1 MGKAALFAR
10 LAAKDLR
17 RHLSD
22 AVLLLL
28 VIAAAATTL
37 TLGLVLHGETNNP
50 YDTTRRATAGPD
62 AVADL
67 SPSISRTGTITAN
80 ADPARLAAL
89 RRAPGAV
96 AISGP
101 YPVTFALLKTHGLST
116 TTMIEGRDPT
126 RGSLDNPVL
135 TAGTWVGSGGAVVER
150 SFADALGVGVGD
162 SFTLNGRLFRVAGIA
177 VDAAVPPYPH
187 VCGIGCD
194 VLYRNAI
201 SEEQI
206 SFYQPGL
213 IWLSRSDAL
222 SLATPDV
229 GVSYLLNLK
238 LSDPAE
244 APAFAAA
251 YTHTPASGSDL
262 VVSSWQ
268 HISAQAA
275 KLVRGPRTVL
285 LAGSGLLV
293 VLSLASVA
301 VLVGGRLSEQ
311 TRRVGLLKAVG
322 ATPATVAAVL
332 LAEHLAV
339 TILAAAAG
347 VVIGWVLAPALTGP
361 GAGLLGTAGS
371 PPLTESTVAIVIAAA
386 LAVAILATVVP
397 AVQAARTS
405 TIAALNDA
413 ARPPRRHRLLIA
425 ASSRLPV
432 PLLLGVRLAARRPRR
447 AALSTLSV
455 AVSVAG
461 IVAVLIEHSRL
472 GGTSGLANPQ
482 HQRITQVLWVIT
494 IMLIVLAAIN
504 AVLITWATVIDGRHA
519 SALTGALGA
528 TPQQI
533 SEAQTASQFL
543 SVLPGSLL
551 GVPLGIALVQTIG
564 KSSDAYK
571 HASIPMVI
579 IVVVGT
585 WLIMSLLTAIPAQMG
600 TRRSAAQILQAES
613 N

>member
-1 MGKAALFAR
+1 MGRAALFAR

-17 RHLSD
+17 RHLSEG
-22 AVLLLL
+22 ALLFL

-37 TLGLVLHGETNNP
+37 TLGLVLHGETGNP
-50 YDTTRRATAGPD
+50 YNTTRTATAGPD
-62 AVADL
+62 AVANL
-67 SPSISRTGTITAN
+67 SPNLSPTGTITVN
-80 ADPARLAAL
+80 ADPAHLAAL
-89 RRAPGAV
+89 QRAPGVV
-96 AISGP
+96 AASGP
-101 YPVTFALLKTHGLST
+101 YPVTFALLKTHGLT
-116 TTMIEGRDPT
+116 TSTMIEGRDPT
-126 RGSLDNPVL
+126 PASLDNPVL
-135 TAGTWVGSGGAVVER
+135 TAGTWITGGAVVER
-150 SFADALGVGVGD
+150 SFADALGVRVGD
-162 SFTLNGRLFRVAGIA
+162 SVALNGRRFSIAGIA
-177 VDAAVPPYPH
+177 VDAAIPPYPH
-187 VCGIGCD
+187 VCGIGCA

-201 SEEQI
+201 SQEQI

-213 IWLSRSDAL
+213 IWLSRSDVL

-229 GVSYLLNLK
+229 GVSFLLNVR
-238 LSDPAE
+238 LSDPAH
-244 APAFAAA
+244 APGFAAR
-251 YTHTPASGSDL
+251 YTHTPDSGSDL

-293 VLSLASVA
+293 VLALASVA
-301 VLVGGRLSEQ
+301 VLVGGRLAEQ

-339 TILAAAAG
+339 TIVAA
-347 VVIGWVLAPALTGP
+347 VIGVLIGWALAPLLTGP

-371 PPLTESTVAIVIAAA
+371 PPLTVSTVAIVIAAA

-397 AVQAARTS
+397 AIQAARTS
-405 TIAALNDA
+405 TIAALADA

-425 ASSRLPV
+425 ASTRLPV

-447 AALSTLSV
+447 AALAALSV

-461 IVAVLIEHSRL
+461 IVAVLIERSRL

-494 IMLIVLAAIN
+494 IMLIVVAAIN
-504 AVLITWATVIDGRHA
+504 AILITWATVLDGRHA
-519 SALTGALGA
+519 SALARALGA
-528 TPQQI
+528 TPQQV
-533 SEAQTASQFL
+533 SEALTASQFL
-543 SVLPGSLL
+543 SVLPGSIL
-551 GVPLGIALVQTIG
+551 GVPLGIALVQTVG

-571 HASIPMVI
+571 HASIPMLILVI
-579 IVVVGT
+579 VGT
-585 WLIMSLLTAIPAQMG
+585 WLIMSALTAIPARIG
-600 TRRSAAQILQAES
+600 TRRSAAQILQADS
-613 N
+613 D